1 VLIPVRLLPTMV
13 GLAGGLYLAGAL
25 VLGVALL
32 ALAIAF
38 ARDRTAAHARR
49 LFLASLLYLPV
60 LWVLMLADRT

>member
-1 VLIPVRLLPTMV
+1 
-13 GLAGGLYLAGAL
+13 